1 MNVQNKVIVITGGAG
16 GIGSAQAKL
25 LARNGAEVWI
35 LDLVQEKIDQLV
47 EELKRQGG
55 KAHGAVA
62 DVTSEEEW
70 KTIVERIVSESGRLD
85 VVVNNAGI
93 NIRKPIEEMV
103 KDEWMKMME
112 VNTAS
117 VFLARTVALHSV
129 PVLGVNLGS
138 LGFMSELEV
147 DELDR
152 LRDLADWSFDV
163 ESRMMLDVSVL
174 RGGKSVYNNIA
185 LNDAVI
191 SKGSIARV
199 VRLNIF
205 TEEGQLTKVG
215 GDGIIASTPTGS
227 TGYSMA
233 AGGPIVEPTA
243 RNLLLTPICPHST
256 RSSSYVLSPE
266 HVITVEAPDANR
278 KFVYLSVDGG
288 KAFSLK
294 NNDQVRVSTSK
305 YTTRL
310 VRLSKK
316 SFCEILDKKM
326 GGEVTKA

>member
-70 KTIVERIVSESGRLD
+70 KTIVECIVSESGRLD

-117 VFLARTVALHSV
+117 VFLATKYVLPVMRKQGGGAIINTSSIWGLRGASCEVTYSCTKAALIGLTRSLAAELAPTHIRVNCVAPGVIRT
-129 PVLGVNLGS
+129 
-138 LGFMSELEV
+138 
-147 DELDR
+147 D
-152 LRDLADWSFDV
+152 
-163 ESRMMLDVSVL
+163 MLDALPAEVL
-174 RGGKSVYNNIA
+174 PQLAQETPMGRLGTPEDIA
-185 LNDAVI
+185 HAVAFLASDKADFI
-191 SKGSIARV
+191 
-199 VRLNIF
+199 
-205 TEEGQLTKVG
+205 TGQVLT
-215 GDGIIASTPTGS
+215 
-227 TGYSMA
+227 
-233 AGGPIVEPTA
+233 
-243 RNLLLTPICPHST
+243 C
-256 RSSSYVLSPE
+256 
-266 HVITVEAPDANR
+266 
-278 KFVYLSVDGG
+278 DGG
-288 KAFSLK
+288 F
-294 NNDQVRVSTSK
+294 
-305 YTTRL
+305 
-310 VRLSKK
+310 
-316 SFCEILDKKM
+316 IL
-326 GGEVTKA
+326 